1 MTGLFVY
8 FEREEFACSE
18 TGENLIEDG
27 FVHRLDELR
36 ERCGFPFIIT
46 SGYRSPLHSIEAA
59 KSAPGQHTTGRAA
72 DIAVN
77 GGVQRYTL
85 LREAFDM
92 GFSGIGV
99 HRDFI
104 HIDERLAQPVS
115 WPY

>member
-1 MTGLFVY
+1 MTGQYVY

-18 TGENLIEDG
+18 TGENRIEDQ

-36 ERCGFPFIIT
+36 KRCGFPFIIT

-59 KSAPGQHTTGRAA
+59 KDAPGMHSSGRAA

-77 GGVQRYTL
+77 GAAQRYTL

-92 GFSGIGV
+92 GFTGIGPAKAFV
-99 HRDFI
+99 HVDDRVNT
-104 HIDERLAQPVS
+104 PVS
-115 WPY
+115 WTY